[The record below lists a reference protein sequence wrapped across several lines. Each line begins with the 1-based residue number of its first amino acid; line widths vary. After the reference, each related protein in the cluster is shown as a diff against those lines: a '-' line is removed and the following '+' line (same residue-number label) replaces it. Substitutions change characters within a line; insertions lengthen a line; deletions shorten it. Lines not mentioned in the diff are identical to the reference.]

1 MICMDLHK
9 ALICSEVVEVVISA
23 FQRISDSFEPKELH
37 LMSECLYQ
45 EIIDCI
51 ANGCLLHLS
60 NLLLLRIATI
70 QIDKGFKVPD
80 HQSMLG
86 LVDLLVRT
94 FVIPSGDGKEV
105 DKLSEVIDKV
115 LQLMLCILDG
125 IHRIDDMSTVSDCT
139 SQWAPV
145 FKLRNSSLLTF
156 IRGLLLKDPCIL
168 YTFRVHIL
176 SAMNDLIETSSEEV
190 ICLLLSYSEKLQMNP
205 QYNNLLDG
213 IPEGVLSRICNFLQE
228 EISSLIKIV
237 RGNLSS
243 IKFDETKLALMWGAI
258 RCYAHILDVQTN
270 SSLLMDLIDA
280 LDILIRNDGGVLPE
294 VVAGVPKHIWQSL
307 AGAALTSYNEWHW
320 EKKSGLEET
329 SKVLHLAKTCK
340 SSSQVLSAVAD
351 YLDYVHGITLQ
362 EDNSRKEYQPEL
374 KAEKAVDAVET
385 YADNLC
391 QSDKTIRVPTLRIL
405 CHYEPYTYET
415 SASDQPPEK
424 KMKTETGVSDPSS
437 VDFHGHNVVQLLLS
451 IETTPLSIS
460 TSRKIILLISRVQMI
475 LSAGRIP
482 EMYIPVLLNGVIGIL
497 HNRFSYLWNPASE
510 CLAVLVSKHVGL
522 VWDKFV
528 DYFQQCQCMFQRS
541 HNQLDKI
548 SSESYKE
555 PSDLVER
562 FNIFVSPASDST
574 PCATVLSLL
583 LQALQKIPFVVES
596 RSQRIISLLL
606 EFLGYDSTDLTS
618 VGSFN
623 SDICKGKEW
632 KGVLKEWLNLLK
644 LMRNPKSFYR
654 SQFLKDVLQNRL
666 LDENDAEIQMKVL
679 DCLLMWRDGFLIP
692 YDQHLKNLINSKN
705 LREEVTT
712 WSLSRESV
720 LIEDAHRA
728 YLVPLVIRLL
738 VPKVRKLKTLASR
751 KQASIYHRKALLG
764 FIAQLDV
771 DELPLFF
778 TLLIKS
784 LNIIPKGADVDVF
797 WTTPNYTMDNFHE
810 LSFLKYF
817 NIENLAILSWKKS
830 HGFLHVIEDVFG
842 VFDESHIRP
851 FLHLLMGCVVRIL
864 VSCTSSI
871 VAAKGGSSSIKDH
884 SSTDLTVHEHDRPV
898 GNDVLTSS
906 AVKQLKDLRS
916 LCLRIISS
924 VLNKYDD
931 HDYGCEFWDLFF
943 KSVKPLVDAFKQEGS
958 SSEKPSSL
966 FSCFLAMSRSHELVS
981 LLYREKNLVP
991 DIFSI
996 LSVTTASEA
1005 IVSSVLMFIENL
1017 LNLDSELGDEDSAIN
1032 KLLLPNLEALICSM
1046 HYRFQSATKR
1056 KLLKSSGETEIRI
1069 FKLLSKYIK
1078 DPSMARKFV
1087 DILLPF
1093 LVKGVKDSG
1102 FSVKILDV
1110 LQDIIPVVETGSTK
1124 KILNAVCPLL
1134 VSVELEM
1141 RLSICHLLVE
1151 LAKADPS
1158 VFPVVTLG
1166 LLLAELV
1173 SQLNATSSE
1182 EMNSLDYDSIVA
1194 AYDKIDIDLFHTTE
1208 VDYALLILSH
1218 CVYDMSSEDLILR
1231 KSAQRIMLLFV
1242 DFSSLILDG
1251 EKCNGHESTRIVE
1264 GSWTITSIQRIMKNF
1279 ILKHMGEAMNSGS
1292 KVKKEWIDL
1301 LREMILKLP
1310 QLSNLSS
1317 LRDLCSG
1324 DTEVDFFNN
1333 IIHLQKH
1340 RRARALTRFRK
1351 VVSASS
1357 MPEDLLNKV
1366 FVPLFFSM
1374 LFDVQDENVRSAC
1387 SEALASIS
1395 ALMEWKS
1402 YSALLIRCFQEMEKN
1417 QQKQKILLRLFCS
1430 ILDQFH
1436 FSEIFSG
1443 QEAKYSLDDALGANT
1458 SRTNS
1463 SLVDDRSSTIVSE
1476 IKTWLHEIMLPKVQ
1490 KLLNFDSEKV
1500 NVDISRAALKLLK
1513 LLPGDI
1519 MDSQLPSIIH
1529 RISNFLKSRSDSMRN
1544 SARLSL
1550 ADCLKELGLEYLKFI
1565 LGVLRATLKRGYEMH
1580 VLGYTLNFILS
1591 KNLSNPIG
1599 GKLDYCLEDL
1609 LSAVKNDI
1617 LGDVAEEKE
1626 VEKIASKMIE
1636 TKKQKSF
1643 ETLELI
1649 AKNITFKTH
1658 ALKLL
1663 SVVTTHLQMHLTPK
1677 TKSKLESML
1686 SHIAAGI
1693 DCNQSV
1699 DQTDLFVFIYGLIE
1713 DRMKEEND
1721 LHSSSASTG
1730 TNNHKSAAKDKT
1742 ISSGRVIVAKS
1753 ACSHLIT
1760 VFALG
1765 LLQKRLKNL
1774 RSNKHDEKHLS
1785 MLDSFVTLLGNCLSS
1800 KYEDVLSASLRC
1812 LTSLVSLPLPS
1823 LESQADKIKATLL
1836 DIAQS
1841 SVNSGSPLMQ
1851 SCLSLLTK
1859 LLRSTKITLSSDQLH
1874 LLIQFPVFI
1883 DLERNPSDVALSL
1896 LKAIVSRKLVVHEI
1910 YDIVV
1915 RVAELMVTSQVESI
1929 RKKSSQISL
1938 HYEHSSGRE
1947 AVLEML
1953 HAIIKKFPQTKLDE
1967 QSHTLFVHLV
1977 ARLANDHDNKVR
1989 SMTGVA
1995 IKLLIERINPHML
2008 HSILEYSLSWYLGM
2022 KQQLWSAGAQTCFTA
2037 WVKQTMDNIFYLAM
2051 FFACAVDDVCSHA
2064 FSGKTKLL
2072 WLMILVLGLLVEVM
2086 KRNFQ
2091 RHISAVLPVTRSILQ
2106 STINIVRDGQLDLS
2120 DEVTIPFWK
2129 EAYYSLVLLEKIL
2142 CQFPDFI
2149 FDRDLENIWE
2159 AICEL
2164 MLHPHTW
2171 LRNRSNRLIALYF
2184 SALTEASK
2192 QHQEKARENL
2202 FLMKPSRI
2210 FMIAV
2215 SLCYQLETQLTFDE
2229 AFSNRI
2235 TQNLVSAICTMH
2247 SLREQRE
2254 CIDPHNFW
2262 SALGPHEQG
2271 LFLKAFK
2278 LLESRKG
2285 KGIFLSIISSTS
2297 DQNDQDQPKDFQFL
2311 LVSNLLRKMGKIALQ
2326 KEAIQMKILFNSFR
2340 LISSEIGPSHCQL
2353 YAYQMLPSLY
2363 KVCEGF
2369 AGKLITDDMKQL
2381 AQEEARGKGH
2391 GCCQPSSKC
2400 QEETEDRSQ
2409 ASCQQEKK
2417 DDDNEN
2423 GKMVAL
2429 DIDALPISRFTLRID
2444 LLFLKERA

>member
-1 MICMDLHK
+1 
-9 ALICSEVVEVVISA
+9 
-23 FQRISDSFEPKELH
+23 
-37 LMSECLYQ
+37 
-45 EIIDCI
+45 
-51 ANGCLLHLS
+51 
-60 NLLLLRIATI
+60 
-70 QIDKGFKVPD
+70 
-80 HQSMLG
+80 
-86 LVDLLVRT
+86 
-94 FVIPSGDGKEV
+94 
-105 DKLSEVIDKV
+105 
-115 LQLMLCILDG
+115 
-125 IHRIDDMSTVSDCT
+125 
-139 SQWAPV
+139 
-145 FKLRNSSLLTF
+145 
-156 IRGLLLKDPCIL
+156 
-168 YTFRVHIL
+168 
-176 SAMNDLIETSSEEV
+176 
-190 ICLLLSYSEKLQMNP
+190 
-205 QYNNLLDG
+205 
-213 IPEGVLSRICNFLQE
+213 
-228 EISSLIKIV
+228 
-237 RGNLSS
+237 
-243 IKFDETKLALMWGAI
+243 
-258 RCYAHILDVQTN
+258 
-270 SSLLMDLIDA
+270 
-280 LDILIRNDGGVLPE
+280 
-294 VVAGVPKHIWQSL
+294 
-307 AGAALTSYNEWHW
+307 
-320 EKKSGLEET
+320 
-329 SKVLHLAKTCK
+329 
-340 SSSQVLSAVAD
+340 
-351 YLDYVHGITLQ
+351 
-362 EDNSRKEYQPEL
+362 
-374 KAEKAVDAVET
+374 
-385 YADNLC
+385 
-391 QSDKTIRVPTLRIL
+391 
-405 CHYEPYTYET
+405 
-415 SASDQPPEK
+415 
-424 KMKTETGVSDPSS
+424 
-437 VDFHGHNVVQLLLS
+437 
-451 IETTPLSIS
+451 
-460 TSRKIILLISRVQMI
+460 
-475 LSAGRIP
+475 
-482 EMYIPVLLNGVIGIL
+482 
-497 HNRFSYLWNPASE
+497 
-510 CLAVLVSKHVGL
+510 
-522 VWDKFV
+522 
-528 DYFQQCQCMFQRS
+528 MFQRS

-574 PCATVLSLL
+574 PRATLLSLL

-606 EFLGYDSTDLTS
+606 EFLGYDSTDLTRVVCLIDLL

-654 SQFLKDVLQNRL
+654 SQFLKDVLQNRF
-666 LDENDAEIQMKVL
+666 L

-692 YDQHLKNLINSKN
+692 YDHHLKNLINSKN

-728 YLVPLVIRLL
+728 YLMPLVIRLL

-784 LNIIPKGADVDVF
+784 LNIIPNGADVDVF

-817 NIENLAILSWKKS
+817 NIENLATLSWKKS

-1017 LNLDSELGDEDSAIN
+1017 LNLDGELGDEDSAI
-1032 KLLLPNLEALICSM
+1032 K
-1046 HYRFQSATKR
+1046 

-1110 LQDIIPVVETGSTK
+1110 LQDIIPLVETGSTK
-1124 KILNAVCPLL
+1124 KILNAVSPLL

-1158 VFPVVTLG
+1158 VFPV
-1166 LLLAELV
+1166 AELV

-1208 VDYALLILSH
+1208 
-1218 CVYDMSSEDLILR
+1218 
-1231 KSAQRIMLLFV
+1231 
-1242 DFSSLILDG
+1242 
-1251 EKCNGHESTRIVE
+1251 
-1264 GSWTITSIQRIMKNF
+1264 
-1279 ILKHMGEAMNSGS
+1279 
-1292 KVKKEWIDL
+1292 EWIDL

-1310 QLSNLSS
+1310 QLSNLCS

-1333 IIHLQKH
+1333 VIHLQKH

-1436 FSEIFSG
+1436 FSEICSG

-1463 SLVDDRSSTIVSE
+1463 SVVDDRSSMIVSE
-1476 IKTWLHEIMLPKVQ
+1476 IKTWLHEIMLPKIQ

-1609 LSAVKNDI
+1609 P
-1617 LGDVAEEKE
+1617 
-1626 VEKIASKMIE
+1626 
-1636 TKKQKSF
+1636 F
-1643 ETLELI
+1643 
-1649 AKNITFKTH
+1649 
-1658 ALKLL
+1658 
-1663 SVVTTHLQMHLTPK
+1663 
-1677 TKSKLESML
+1677 
-1686 SHIAAGI
+1686 
-1693 DCNQSV
+1693 
-1699 DQTDLFVFIYGLIE
+1699 
-1713 DRMKEEND
+1713 
-1721 LHSSSASTG
+1721 
-1730 TNNHKSAAKDKT
+1730 
-1742 ISSGRVIVAKS
+1742 
-1753 ACSHLIT
+1753 CS
-1760 VFALG
+1760 
-1765 LLQKRLKNL
+1765 
-1774 RSNKHDEKHLS
+1774 
-1785 MLDSFVTLLGNCLSS
+1785 
-1800 KYEDVLSASLRC
+1800 
-1812 LTSLVSLPLPS
+1812 
-1823 LESQADKIKATLL
+1823 
-1836 DIAQS
+1836 
-1841 SVNSGSPLMQ
+1841 
-1851 SCLSLLTK
+1851 
-1859 LLRSTKITLSSDQLH
+1859 
-1874 LLIQFPVFI
+1874 
-1883 DLERNPSDVALSL
+1883 
-1896 LKAIVSRKLVVHEI
+1896 
-1910 YDIVV
+1910 
-1915 RVAELMVTSQVESI
+1915 
-1929 RKKSSQISL
+1929 
-1938 HYEHSSGRE
+1938 
-1947 AVLEML
+1947 
-1953 HAIIKKFPQTKLDE
+1953 
-1967 QSHTLFVHLV
+1967 
-1977 ARLANDHDNKVR
+1977 
-1989 SMTGVA
+1989 
-1995 IKLLIERINPHML
+1995 
-2008 HSILEYSLSWYLGM
+2008 
-2022 KQQLWSAGAQTCFTA
+2022 
-2037 WVKQTMDNIFYLAM
+2037 
-2051 FFACAVDDVCSHA
+2051 
-2064 FSGKTKLL
+2064 
-2072 WLMILVLGLLVEVM
+2072 
-2086 KRNFQ
+2086 
-2091 RHISAVLPVTRSILQ
+2091 
-2106 STINIVRDGQLDLS
+2106 
-2120 DEVTIPFWK
+2120 
-2129 EAYYSLVLLEKIL
+2129 
-2142 CQFPDFI
+2142 
-2149 FDRDLENIWE
+2149 
-2159 AICEL
+2159 
-2164 MLHPHTW
+2164 
-2171 LRNRSNRLIALYF
+2171 
-2184 SALTEASK
+2184 
-2192 QHQEKARENL
+2192 QE
-2202 FLMKPSRI
+2202 
-2210 FMIAV
+2210 
-2215 SLCYQLETQLTFDE
+2215 
-2229 AFSNRI
+2229 
-2235 TQNLVSAICTMH
+2235 
-2247 SLREQRE
+2247 
-2254 CIDPHNFW
+2254 
-2262 SALGPHEQG
+2262 
-2271 LFLKAFK
+2271 
-2278 LLESRKG
+2278 
-2285 KGIFLSIISSTS
+2285 
-2297 DQNDQDQPKDFQFL
+2297 
-2311 LVSNLLRKMGKIALQ
+2311 
-2326 KEAIQMKILFNSFR
+2326 
-2340 LISSEIGPSHCQL
+2340 
-2353 YAYQMLPSLY
+2353 
-2363 KVCEGF
+2363 
-2369 AGKLITDDMKQL
+2369 
-2381 AQEEARGKGH
+2381 
-2391 GCCQPSSKC
+2391 
-2400 QEETEDRSQ
+2400 
-2409 ASCQQEKK
+2409 
-2417 DDDNEN
+2417 
-2423 GKMVAL
+2423 
-2429 DIDALPISRFTLRID
+2429 
-2444 LLFLKERA
+2444 

>member
-1 MICMDLHK
+1 MATPSHALAVKSLNKSPGRRRFVFKSVSQRLDDIDINVFRSLDKVKTAPSEEGGSFLRDCLYEWRELNTAEDFISLYVEIVPFVDKLPSVLYHKELIFSKLISRLQMRARLSLEPILSLIAVLSRDLLEDFLPFLPRIVDSLVSLLESGADREPEIVEQIFTSWFYIMMYLQK
-9 ALICSEVVEVVISA
+9 YLIRDLTSVLKVTLKLRYYPKDYVQEFMAEATSFLLRKDRKQLKSGIRKIMLEVVKKPSPERKSGVSGLLYHVMRGAASRFHSEAEQVLRLLLSNSILSIGDKLNQGSDVVEVVISA
-23 FQRISDSFEPKELH
+23 FQRICDSFEPKELH

-60 NLLLLRIATI
+60 NLLSLRIATI

-190 ICLLLSYSEKLQMNP
+190 ICLLLSYSEKLRMNP

-213 IPEGVLSRICNFLQE
+213 IPEGVVSRICNFLQE

-237 RGNLSS
+237 RGNLLS

-270 SSLLMDLIDA
+270 SSLLTDLIDA
-280 LDILIRNDGGVLPE
+280 LDLLIRNDG
-294 VVAGVPKHIWQSL
+294 
-307 AGAALTSYNEWHW
+307 
-320 EKKSGLEET
+320 
-329 SKVLHLAKTCK
+329 
-340 SSSQVLSAVAD
+340 
-351 YLDYVHGITLQ
+351 
-362 EDNSRKEYQPEL
+362 
-374 KAEKAVDAVET
+374 
-385 YADNLC
+385 
-391 QSDKTIRVPTLRIL
+391 
-405 CHYEPYTYET
+405 
-415 SASDQPPEK
+415 
-424 KMKTETGVSDPSS
+424 
-437 VDFHGHNVVQLLLS
+437 
-451 IETTPLSIS
+451 
-460 TSRKIILLISRVQMI
+460 
-475 LSAGRIP
+475 
-482 EMYIPVLLNGVIGIL
+482 
-497 HNRFSYLWNPASE
+497 
-510 CLAVLVSKHVGL
+510 
-522 VWDKFV
+522 
-528 DYFQQCQCMFQRS
+528 
-541 HNQLDKI
+541 
-548 SSESYKE
+548 
-555 PSDLVER
+555 DLVER

-606 EFLGYDSTDLTS
+606 EFLGYDSTDLTG

-720 LIEDAHRA
+720 LMEDAHRA

-1158 VFPVVTLG
+1158 VFPV
-1166 LLLAELV
+1166 AELV

-1436 FSEIFSG
+1436 FSEICSG

-1476 IKTWLHEIMLPKVQ
+1476 IKTWLHEIMLPKIQ

-1686 SHIAAGI
+1686 NHIAAGI

-1730 TNNHKSAAKDKT
+1730 TNNHKSDAKDKT

-1774 RSNKHDEKHLS
+1774 RSNEHDEKHLS

-1841 SVNSGSPLMQ
+1841 SLNSGSPLMQ

-1938 HYEHSSGRE
+1938 QFLLDYHLSDKRLQQHLDFLLANLSYEHSSGRE

-2008 HSILEYSLSWYLGM
+2008 HSILEYSLSWYLCM
-2022 KQQLWSAGAQTCFTA
+2022 KQQLWSAGAQ
-2037 WVKQTMDNIFYLAM
+2037 
-2051 FFACAVDDVCSHA
+2051 
-2064 FSGKTKLL
+2064 
-2072 WLMILVLGLLVEVM
+2072 VLGLLVEVM

-2142 CQFPDFI
+2142 CQFPDLI

-2326 KEAIQMKILFNSFR
+2326 KEAVQMKIVFNSFR

-2381 AQEEARGKGH
+2381 AQEVSDSIRNTVGSQNFVQIYNEIRKNLK
-2391 GCCQPSSKC
+2391 QKRDKRK
-2400 QEETEDRSQ
+2400 QEEKVMAVVNPVRN
-2409 ASCQQEKK
+2409 AKRK
-2417 DDDNEN
+2417 
-2423 GKMVAL
+2423 
-2429 DIDALPISRFTLRID
+2429 LRIAAKHRVNKKRKMMTMKMGRW
-2444 LLFLKERA
+2444 LR